1 MQTIVLAVQNAVDPH
16 ELGTATSSNNF
27 FREIGAA
34 VGVALFSTLFT
45 NRLTDNMGALVASVP
60 PEQLAQLD
68 PAGLTPA
75 AVHSFPEALKQGVI
89 DAYADA
95 LAPSFWYLVPLLVLG
110 FVLSLF
116 LREVRLSHEA
126 GMVARGEA
134 VAG

>member
-1 MQTIVLAVQNAVDPH
+1 MIFSQSLRRDLNSVA
-16 ELGTATSSNNF
+16 
-27 FREIGAA
+27 
-34 VGVALFSTLFT
+34 GVMFSTLFT

>member
-1 MQTIVLAVQNAVDPH
+1 MEDPLFPPVGAEIARKRRELAPNPLNAFK
-16 ELGTATSSNNF
+16 AFS
-27 FREIGAA
+27 AA
-34 VGVALFSTLFT
+34 VFA
-45 NRLTDNMGALVASVP
+45 DGALPNVTKQLIAVAVAHVTQCP
-60 PEQLAQLD
+60 YCIKGHTA
-68 PAGLTPA
+68 
-75 AVHSFPEALKQGVI
+75 EALKQGVI